1 MTDQIFI
8 SYRRDDAAYV
18 TGHINDLL
26 RKEFGDEAVFTDV
39 DNIALG
45 VDFRAVLD
53 QTVSQCQVLLAV
65 IGAEWLTVADQDG
78 RSRLEDPADFVR
90 IEIESALKR
99 DIPVIPLLVSGAKMP
114 AAEDLPDSL
123 RGLAFRN
130 GTQIR
135 PAPDFN
141 VDMARLIKNLQL
153 HLDEIRAEAGD
164 EPGTQ
169 ATTGPIHIRELNAER
184 SPAEVDVRQDSP
196 SKRSGSS
203 AISFQLGEE
212 ERAHRQA
219 ELGIGRDK
227 TKNRW
232 SRRLWLSAIVVLV
245 GASWYYVDRN
255 PETMQAVL
263 MSVETAI
270 FGHEENL
277 DASDDAEANRTSD
290 TDSIG
295 EVEVGPPTSL
305 SAAAADDAG
314 ENSAAD
320 LDINAI
326 AGIDAGAIF
335 QPVPETESDTSDNLT
350 VGATNESADDA
361 VTTPGPKADAAGET
375 SDQPDASLEGV
386 TDATAVLSAEADAV
400 DEIVDD
406 AEAGLAASND
416 TATGTD
422 AADEIVLA
430 SVPQRLPDV
439 AEFIGAG
446 VRLAGIGDHEDA
458 IQNFDEAI
466 RLDAERSFVYKQ
478 RGASYKAL
486 GQYEAAI
493 TDYSDAIRLNGQDVG
508 AYYNR
513 GVSHYALQDF
523 AVAIADFDVVI
534 QLEPEYV
541 NAYSRRADAHEAM
554 GNAEAATRD
563 RAVVAEF
570 E

>member
-263 MSVETAI
+263 KSVETAI
-270 FGHEENL
+270 FGNEENL
-277 DASDDAEANRTSD
+277 DAS
-290 TDSIG
+290 
-295 EVEVGPPTSL
+295 
-305 SAAAADDAG
+305 DDAG

-386 TDATAVLSAEADAV
+386 TDATAVLSAEAGAV
-400 DEIVDD
+400 VEIVDD

-430 SVPQRLPDV
+430 SVPQRLPDA

>member
-26 RKEFGDEAVFTDV
+26 RKEFGNEAVFTDV

-65 IGAEWLTVADQDG
+65 IGTEWLTVSDQDG

-99 DIPVIPLLVSGAKMP
+99 DVPVIPLLVSGAKMP
-114 AAEDLPDSL
+114 AAEDLPESL
-123 RGLAFRN
+123 RGFAFRN

-141 VDMARLIKNLQL
+141 VDMARLIKNLQR
-153 HLDEIRAEAGD
+153 HFDEIRTE
-164 EPGTQ
+164 
-169 ATTGPIHIRELNAER
+169 ATTDPIRDRELNEER
-184 SPAEVDVRQDSP
+184 SPAEVDVQQDSP

-203 AISFQLGEE
+203 EISVQVGEE
-212 ERAHRQA
+212 ERARRQA
-219 ELGIGRDK
+219 ELGIGHDE
-227 TKNRW
+227 TKKRW
-232 SRRLWLSAIVVLV
+232 TKRLWLIAIVVLA
-245 GASWYYVDRN
+245 GASWYYVDRIQ
-255 PETMQAVL
+255 ETTQAVL
-263 MSVETAI
+263 TPVETAI
-270 FGHEENL
+270 FETEENL
-277 DASDDAEANRTSD
+277 DASDDAEANRTDD
-290 TDSIG
+290 TDSMG

-305 SAAAADDAG
+305 PAAAMDDA
-314 ENSAAD
+314 
-320 LDINAI
+320 
-326 AGIDAGAIF
+326 IF
-335 QPVPETESDTSDNLT
+335 EPVPETESNT
-350 VGATNESADDA
+350 V
-361 VTTPGPKADAAGET
+361 GET
-375 SDQPDASLEGV
+375 SDQPDANLEAV

-400 DEIVDD
+400 DEIVAD
-406 AEAGLAASND
+406 AEAGPAASND
-416 TATGTD
+416 TATDTG
-422 AADEIVLA
+422 A
-430 SVPQRLPDV
+430 S
-439 AEFIGAG
+439 EFIGEG
-446 VRLAGIGDHEDA
+446 VRLAAIGEHEAA

-466 RLDAERSFVYKQ
+466 RLDEERSFVYKQ

-493 TDYSDAIRLNGQDVG
+493 TDYNEAIRLNGEDVN

-513 GVSHYALQDF
+513 GVSQYALQDY
-523 AVAIADFDVVI
+523 AAAIADFDVVI
-534 QLEPEYV
+534 QSDPEFV

-554 GNAEAATRD
+554 GNVEAAARD

-570 E
+570 

>member
-65 IGAEWLTVADQDG
+65 IGAEWLTVSDQDG

-99 DIPVIPLLVSGAKMP
+99 DVPVIPLLVSGAKMP

-123 RGLAFRN
+123 RDFAFRN

-141 VDMARLIKNLQL
+141 VDMARLIKNLQR
-153 HLDEIRAEAGD
+153 HFDEIRTE
-164 EPGTQ
+164 
-169 ATTGPIHIRELNAER
+169 ATTDPIQDRELNEER
-184 SPAEVDVRQDSP
+184 SPAEVDVQQDSP

-203 AISFQLGEE
+203 EISVQVGEE
-212 ERAHRQA
+212 ERARRQA
-219 ELGIGRDK
+219 ELGIGHDE
-227 TKNRW
+227 TKNPW
-232 SRRLWLSAIVVLV
+232 AKRLWLIAIVVLV
-245 GASWYYVDRN
+245 GASWFYVDRN
-255 PETMQAVL
+255 QETTQAVL
-263 MSVETAI
+263 TSVETAI
-270 FGHEENL
+270 FETEENI
-277 DASDDAEANRTSD
+277 DAGDDAEANRTGD
-290 TDSIG
+290 TDSMG

-305 SAAAADDAG
+305 PAAATDDTG
-314 ENSAAD
+314 EKSEAD
-320 LDINAI
+320 LDINVI
-326 AGIDAGAIF
+326 AGSDAEAIF
-335 QPVPETESDTSDNLT
+335 EPVPETKSNTSENLT

-361 VTTPGPKADAAGET
+361 VTTAGPK
-375 SDQPDASLEGV
+375 
-386 TDATAVLSAEADAV
+386 ADAV

-406 AEAGLAASND
+406 AEASPAASND
-416 TATGTD
+416 TATDTD
-422 AADEIVLA
+422 ADDEIFLTPGSQRQADA
-430 SVPQRLPDV
+430 S
-439 AEFIGAG
+439 EFIGEG
-446 VRLAGIGDHEDA
+446 VRLAAIGEHEAA

-466 RLDAERSFVYKQ
+466 QLDEERSFVDKQ

-493 TDYSDAIRLNGQDVG
+493 TDYNEAIRLNGEDVN

-513 GVSHYALQDF
+513 GVSHYALQDY

-534 QLEPEYV
+534 QLDPEFV

-554 GNAEAATRD
+554 GNVEAATRD

>member
-65 IGAEWLTVADQDG
+65 IGAEWLTVSDQDG

-99 DIPVIPLLVSGAKMP
+99 DVPVIPLLVSGAKMP

-123 RGLAFRN
+123 RDFAFRN

-141 VDMARLIKNLQL
+141 VDMARLIKNLQR
-153 HLDEIRAEAGD
+153 HFDEIRTE
-164 EPGTQ
+164 
-169 ATTGPIHIRELNAER
+169 ATTDPIQDRELNEER
-184 SPAEVDVRQDSP
+184 SPAEVDVQQDSP

-203 AISFQLGEE
+203 EISVQVGEE
-212 ERAHRQA
+212 ERARRQA
-219 ELGIGRDK
+219 ELGIGHDE
-227 TKNRW
+227 TKKRW
-232 SRRLWLSAIVVLV
+232 TKRLLLIAIVVLV

-255 PETMQAVL
+255 QETTQAVL
-263 MSVETAI
+263 TSVETAI
-270 FGHEENL
+270 FETEENL
-277 DASDDAEANRTSD
+277 DASDDAEAIRTGD
-290 TDSIG
+290 TDSMG

-305 SAAAADDAG
+305 PAAATDDAA
-314 ENSAAD
+314 ENLEAE
-320 LDINAI
+320 
-326 AGIDAGAIF
+326 
-335 QPVPETESDTSDNLT
+335 PVTDTE
-350 VGATNESADDA
+350 A
-361 VTTPGPKADAAGET
+361 
-375 SDQPDASLEGV
+375 V

-400 DEIVDD
+400 DEIVDEIVDD
-406 AEAGLAASND
+406 AEASPAASND
-416 TATGTD
+416 TATDTD
-422 AADEIVLA
+422 A
-430 SVPQRLPDV
+430 
-439 AEFIGAG
+439 AEFIGEG
-446 VRLAGIGDHEDA
+446 VRLAAIGEHEAA
-458 IQNFDEAI
+458 IQSFDEAI
-466 RLDAERSFVYKQ
+466 QFDEERSFVYKQ

-493 TDYSDAIRLNGQDVG
+493 TDYNEAIRLNGEDVN

-513 GVSHYALQDF
+513 GVSQYALQDY
-523 AVAIADFDVVI
+523 AAAIADFDVVI
-534 QLEPEYV
+534 QSDPEFV

-554 GNAEAATRD
+554 GNVEAATRD

>member
-65 IGAEWLTVADQDG
+65 VGTEWLTVTDQDG

-90 IEIESALKR
+90 IEVESALKR
-99 DIPVIPLLVSGAKMP
+99 DIPVIPLLVSGATMP
-114 AAEDLPDSL
+114 AVEELPDSL
-123 RGLAFRN
+123 RDFAFRN

-135 PAPDFN
+135 PGPDFN
-141 VDMARLIKNLQL
+141 VDVARLIKDLQR
-153 HLDEIRAEAGD
+153 HFDEIRTESG
-164 EPGTQ
+164 E
-169 ATTGPIHIRELNAER
+169 ELNEER

-196 SKRSGSS
+196 SKHSGSS

-212 ERAHRQA
+212 ERAYRQA

-277 DASDDAEANRTSD
+277 DASDDAEANRTGD
-290 TDSIG
+290 TDSMG
-295 EVEVGPPTSL
+295 EVEVGPPTNL
-305 SAAAADDAG
+305 PAAATDDAG
-314 ENSAAD
+314 ENLEAE
-320 LDINAI
+320 
-326 AGIDAGAIF
+326 
-335 QPVPETESDTSDNLT
+335 PVPDTE
-350 VGATNESADDA
+350 A
-361 VTTPGPKADAAGET
+361 
-375 SDQPDASLEGV
+375 V
-386 TDATAVLSAEADAV
+386 TDATAVLSVEADAV

-406 AEAGLAASND
+406 AEASPAASND
-416 TATGTD
+416 TATDTD
-422 AADEIVLA
+422 ADDEIVLTPGSQRQLDA
-430 SVPQRLPDV
+430 S
-439 AEFIGAG
+439 EFIGEGA
-446 VRLAGIGDHEDA
+446 RLAAIGEHEAA

-466 RLDAERSFVYKQ
+466 QLDEERSFVYKQ

-493 TDYSDAIRLNGQDVG
+493 SDYSEAIRLNGQDVS

-513 GVSHYALQDF
+513 GVSQYALQDY

-534 QLEPEYV
+534 QLDPEYV

-554 GNAEAATRD
+554 GNVEAATRD